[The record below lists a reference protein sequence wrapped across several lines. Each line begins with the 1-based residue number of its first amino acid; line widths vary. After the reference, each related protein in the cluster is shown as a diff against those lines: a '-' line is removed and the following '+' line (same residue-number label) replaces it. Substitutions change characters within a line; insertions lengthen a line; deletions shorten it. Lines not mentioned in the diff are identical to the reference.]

1 VRSSHDL
8 FQRQQ
13 FFALK
18 AGGIMSGL
26 RTISAVFTAA
36 AGLNAKQAAPLHFF
50 ATPVLKMNS
59 PAFRNEIEQRLMIE
73 RLELTKLHFAVMLT
87 ERMTNA

>member
-1 VRSSHDL
+1 
-8 FQRQQ
+8 
-13 FFALK
+13 
-18 AGGIMSGL
+18 MSGL

-50 ATPVLKMNS
+50 AAPMLKMNS
-59 PAFRNEIEQRLMIE
+59 SALRNEIEQRLLIE